1 MYLTG
6 GVVRK
11 NNPLYLE
18 ASRDLNLAFRK
29 FPCIIVFCFSEADV
43 INALKYAILECIPFR
58 IRSGRHD
65 YQANSNVNRGL
76 VIDISNINY
85 TFIDKINNTAKLGG
99 GITMERCTLT

>member
-29 FPCIIVFCFSEADV
+29 FPCIIVF
-43 INALKYAILECIPFR
+43 
-58 IRSGRHD
+58 
-65 YQANSNVNRGL
+65 
-76 VIDISNINY
+76 
-85 TFIDKINNTAKLGG
+85 
-99 GITMERCTLT
+99 